1 MPLCGHRILVVE
13 DETIVAFDLNCIIRK
28 ARGKVAGCA
37 TTFAQA
43 IRLADT
49 ADLSLAILDFRLG
62 PHTSLPVAAKLHA
75 AGVPFIFHTAC
86 GIQEMATAW
95 PYAPVIHKPAMPDD
109 LVAAM
114 VTLLSGTSEVR
125 PPRGQTARARAFS

>member
-1 MPLCGHRILVVE
+1 MPLGGHRILVVE

-37 TTFAQA
+37 TSLAQA
-43 IRLADT
+43 MRLADT
-49 ADLSLAILDFRLG
+49 AGLSLAILDFRLG

-86 GIQEMATAW
+86 GTSDASRTW
-95 PYAPVIHKPAMPDD
+95 PHAPIVHKPATPED

-114 VTLLSGTSEVR
+114 VALLSGSGEVR
-125 PPRGQTARARAFS
+125 RPRGQPAWARAFS